1 MEMEWNWT
9 GKFSGEKI
17 GGKCGGNGKE
27 MEWKWNGFF
36 FDKSSGKKIDGM
48 EQEWNGIEMETFQ

>member
-1 MEMEWNWT
+1 MEMWNWT
-9 GKFSGEKI
+9 GKFSGEKN
-17 GGKCGGNGKE
+17 GVKCGGNGKE
-27 MEWKWNGFF
+27 MEWKWNGIF